1 MTNQVILKPI
11 TMDDLTHMEASGI
24 IREVVNGQ
32 WIESD
37 ESMAGKRH
45 GKIEAMLI
53 FLLMSY
59 VLPRKLGHVY
69 PGDTSYVLKGT
80 KENIEIMRMPD
91 VSFVALGREDDEN
104 PDEVHFLAPD
114 LAIEIISP
122 SERYSEIRAKLS
134 DYLESGV
141 KQVWQVLPERKEVVV
156 NFPDGTAKT
165 YLSTE
170 KISGG
175 EILPGFELLVA
186 DIFAE

>member
-59 VLPRKLGHVY
+59 L
-69 PGDTSYVLKGT
+69 LKGT

-122 SERYSEIRAKLS
+122 SECYSEIRAKLS

-156 NFPDGTAKT
+156 NLPDGTAKT
-165 YLSTE
+165 YPASE

-175 EILPGFELLVA
+175 EVLPGFELLVA
-186 DIFAE
+186 DIFVA